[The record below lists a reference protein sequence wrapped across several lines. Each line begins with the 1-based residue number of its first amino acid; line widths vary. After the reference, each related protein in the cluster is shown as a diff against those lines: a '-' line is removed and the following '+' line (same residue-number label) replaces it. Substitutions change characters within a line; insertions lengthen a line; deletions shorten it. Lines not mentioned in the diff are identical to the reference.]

1 MWEGVAGC
9 GYRRVYCAENYE
21 ELDDALKSAKEKD
34 GLAFIEV
41 KAAIGAREDLGRP
54 STTPVENKEAFM
66 GHLFGGLAGKNKQN

>member
-1 MWEGVAGC
+1 MLFRSES
-9 GYRRVYCAENYE
+9 YE
-21 ELDDALKSAKEKD
+21 ELDEALRLAKEEE

-66 GHLFGGLAGKNKQN
+66 GYLMG

>member
-1 MWEGVAGC
+1 MKLVKVAEGC
-9 GYRRVYCAENYE
+9 GYRRVYYAENFE
-21 ELDDALKSAKEKD
+21 ELDEALRLAKEED

-66 GHLFGGLAGKNKQN
+66 EYL